1 MSGMSDSV
9 TERRKLDHEERKDKR
24 HGRARLIIALFVGFL
39 VAYAWFRLF
48 MHDIPEGNK
57 EVLIALVSAVTG
69 SLLTIVAFYFGDSD
83 GKGGGGA

>member
-1 MSGMSDSV
+1 MSDMV
-9 TERRKLDHEERKDKR
+9 GERRRLEFQERKDRR

-83 GKGGGGA
+83 SRGGDGA

>member
-1 MSGMSDSV
+1 MSDMV
-9 TERRKLDHEERKDKR
+9 GERRRLEFQERKDRR

-69 SLLTIVAFYFGDSD
+69 SLMTIVAFYFGDSD
-83 GKGGGGA
+83 GRGGDGA